1 MSYGCFNSGRGAVVP
16 MRRRDA
22 MAALAAFA
30 CVGTARGATSKKSG
44 PYVDG
49 MSFLPNNP
57 ADLRASGLDAFICDV
72 SKGKMDTDAAG
83 NSFYHRTF
91 ELCDESIAAASARIR
106 SDFPGLGIAL
116 KGKDLAADRPVA
128 IFQFQGCEPIGT
140 DLSRI
145 AYFRDKSLRILQLT
159 HNESNAFATAYTDE
173 RSGVGLSPLGIEG
186 VREMNRVGL
195 IPDVSHASEATAL
208 ETVKLS
214 KTPTILSH
222 GACRALLNH
231 PRAATDRMI
240 RAVAESGGVFGVFM
254 MSFWLTD
261 APVPTPDHYVA
272 HIRHAVKLA
281 GIDAVGI
288 ANDYAMEGLQAEGR
302 PFDNSRDMPGSY
314 HGWWESNRKRGIPG
328 FGPLPQ
334 HAVIPEFNTIDRMA
348 LIHRALLRGGFKSS
362 EADKIMG
369 GNWTRFFRENL
380 R

>member
-1 MSYGCFNSGRGAVVP
+1 MAGAAFG

-30 CVGTARGATSKKSG
+30 VTGAARGAEPKRTG

-49 MSFLPNNP
+49 MSFLPDNP
-57 ADLRASGLDAFICDV
+57 ADLWASRLDAFICDV

-83 NSFYHRTF
+83 NPFYHRTF
-91 ELCDESIAAASARIR
+91 ELCDESITAAAARIGL
-106 SDFPGLGIAL
+106 DFPGLGIAL
-116 KGKDLAADRPVA
+116 KGADMATGRPVA
-128 IFQFQGCEPIGT
+128 VFQFQGCEPIGT

-173 RSGVGLSPLGIEG
+173 RGGKGLSPLGIEG

-214 KTPTILSH
+214 KAPTILSH

-254 MSFWLTD
+254 MSFWLTE
-261 APVPTPDHYVA
+261 AAVPTPDHYVA

-288 ANDYAMEGLQAEGR
+288 ANDYAMGGLQAEGR
-302 PFDNSRDMPGSY
+302 PFDNGKDMPGSY
-314 HGWWESNRKRGIPG
+314 HGWWEGNRKRGIPG

-334 HAVIPEFNTIDRMA
+334 HAVIPEFNSIDRMT
-348 LIHRALLRGGFKSS
+348 LIHRALLKGGFRPA
-362 EADKIMG
+362 EVDKIMG
-369 GNWTRFFRENL
+369 GNWTRFFKETL

>member
-1 MSYGCFNSGRGAVVP
+1 MTGKVAP

-22 MAALAAFA
+22 IAALAAFA
-30 CVGTARGATSKKSG
+30 FAGTAHGASPRKSG

-49 MSFLPNNP
+49 MSFLPDNP
-57 ADLRASGLDAFICDV
+57 ADLHASRLDAFICDV

-83 NSFYHRTF
+83 NPFYHRTF
-91 ELCDESIAAASARIR
+91 ELCDQSIQAASTRIK

-116 KGKDLAADRPVA
+116 KGADMASGRPVT

-145 AYFRDKSLRILQLT
+145 GYFRDKSLRILQLT

-222 GACRALLNH
+222 GACRELLNH
-231 PRAATDRMI
+231 PRAATDKMI

-254 MSFWLTD
+254 MSFWLTE
-261 APVPTPDHYVA
+261 AAVPTPEHYVA

-302 PFDNSRDMPGSY
+302 PFDNSKDMPGSY
-314 HGWWESNRKRGIPG
+314 HGWWEGNRKRGIPG

-334 HAVIPEFNTIDRMA
+334 HAVIPELNTIDRMA
-348 LIHRALLRGGFKSS
+348 LIHRALLKGGFRPS

-369 GNWTRFFRENL
+369 SNWTRFFKDNL